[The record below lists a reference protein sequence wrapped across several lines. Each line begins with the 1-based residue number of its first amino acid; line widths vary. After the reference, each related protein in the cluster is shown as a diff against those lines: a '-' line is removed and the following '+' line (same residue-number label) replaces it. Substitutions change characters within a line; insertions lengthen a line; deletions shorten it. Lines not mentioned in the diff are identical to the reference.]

1 MICPSCLQ
9 DTTVREFFYGYPE
22 DVDLE
27 RYVLGGCVIYA
38 GVTMPKLV
46 CIGCGWQDSY
56 LDAKERR
63 RLRRF
68 VNTEEDL
75 PSLVINPEQS
85 PKPHTKEELF

>member
-1 MICPSCLQ
+1 
-9 DTTVREFFYGYPE
+9 
-22 DVDLE
+22 
-27 RYVLGGCVIYA
+27 
-38 GVTMPKLV
+38 MPKLV

>member
-1 MICPSCLQ
+1 MSCPSCFK
-9 DTTVREFFYGYPE
+9 DTTIREIFYGYPE

-38 GVTMPKLV
+38 GVTMPQLV

-56 LDAKERR
+56 LDVAKERR
-63 RLRRF
+63 RARRF

-75 PSLVINPEQS
+75 PGIEINQEQLL
-85 PKPHTKEELF
+85 KPHSKEE